1 MSSICAI
8 LTNKKIDET
17 IVFNNTVS
25 LNNSI
30 ELNCN
35 KKAGL
40 FNNLNLYTEKV
51 STGSLNDFE
60 NDDTFALFYGNVYN
74 LKDVRAE
81 LSDIGYEIETNSIE
95 EVLICAYKEWGDSCV
110 KKFNGAFCFV
120 LFDKTNNK
128 ILFARDRLGKKN
140 LYYYY
145 ENNELIISTELK
157 AFFNCKL
164 IETELNTEVLG
175 RYMRLGFVPCPD
187 SILKNV
193 YKLAPGSY
201 ITISDSIM
209 NEVRYWS
216 PLQAYKENN
225 KKKIKD
231 YRKAKAEL
239 ETLLKTCMQERL
251 GEEKNFGVFLSSG
264 IDSSLMAALATDI
277 STDKITTY
285 TIGVDDKKHN
295 EAEIAKKIAEHLKS
309 NHKEHYISEDEFLT
323 VVPQIPVFYDEPFG
337 DNSAVP
343 SMILN
348 SFIKDDLSIAIGGDG
363 GDELFCGYPRYK
375 ALPKAQRFDFIG
387 GILSSVLPSSI
398 EKKLPVSVRRVVE
411 NRNKKAKS
419 QMIMKQDL
427 ETYNKLLKKPFV
439 KPYYE
444 IENEFGISNWQIR
457 RMVLD
462 MTTTLTDDMI
472 YKVEKAAQ
480 SFEVDVRAPLL
491 DYRVVEFSFRLPQK
505 FKYKGDVTKF
515 ILRDLADDY
524 IPQELLNA
532 PKHGFSVPIA
542 KWMRNNLKD
551 TLMKYC
557 EKDFIEKQGL
567 FDYEQLNKLVEGLL
581 EGNNKYKTICWNY
594 LMFQLWY
601 DKYMR

>member
-1 MSSICAI
+1 MSSICSI
-8 LTNKKIDET
+8 LTNKTVDET
-17 IVFNNTVS
+17 NAFNNTVS
-25 LNNSI
+25 LNNSV
-30 ELNCN
+30 ELNCVKKSLSFN
-35 KKAGL
+35 K
-40 FNNLNLYTEKV
+40 LNLYTEKISANNADV
-51 STGSLNDFE
+51 FVT
-60 NDDTFALFYGNVYN
+60 DDIFVLFYGNVYN
-74 LKDVRAE
+74 IKNVRVE
-81 LSDIGYEIETNSIE
+81 LSDIGYKFETNAIE

-128 ILFARDRLGKKN
+128 IFFARDRLGKKN

-145 ENNELIISTELK
+145 KNNDLIISTELK

-164 IETELNTEVLG
+164 VETELNTEVLG

-193 YKLAPGSY
+193 YKLSPGSY
-201 ITISDSIM
+201 ITITDSIV

-231 YRKAKAEL
+231 YKKAKAEL

-277 STDKITTY
+277 SEDKITTY

-295 EAEIAKKIAEHLKS
+295 EAEIAKRIAEHLKS
-309 NHKEHYISEDEFLT
+309 NHNEHYISEDEFLT
-323 VVPQIPVFYDEPFG
+323 VVPQIPIFYDEPFG

-348 SFIKDDLSIAIGGDG
+348 RFIKDDLSIAIGGDG

-387 GILSSVLPSSI
+387 GILSAVLPSSI
-398 EKKLPVSVRRVVE
+398 EKKLPIAVRRVVE

-427 ETYNKLLKKPFV
+427 ETYNKLLKKPFLE
-439 KPYYE
+439 PYFDF
-444 IENEFGISNWQIR
+444 ENEFDISNWQIR

-462 MTTTLTDDMI
+462 MTTTLSDDMI

-480 SFEVDVRAPLL
+480 SFEVDVRAPML
-491 DYRVVEFSFRLPQK
+491 DYRVVEFSFRLPQN
-505 FKYKGDVTKF
+505 FKYKGDITKF
-515 ILRDLADDY
+515 ILRDLASDY

-557 EKDFIEKQGL
+557 EKDFVEEQGL
-567 FDYEQLNKLVEGLL
+567 FNYEQLNKLIEGLL
-581 EGNNKYKTICWNY
+581 AGNNKYKTICWNY

>member
-8 LTNKKIDET
+8 LTSKTIDEA
-17 IVFNNTVS
+17 IAFNNTVS
-25 LNNSI
+25 LNDSVK
-30 ELNCN
+30 LNCV
-35 KKAGL
+35 KKAIS
-40 FNNLNLYTEKV
+40 FNNFNLYTEKISADSSEDCV
-51 STGSLNDFE
+51 
-60 NDDTFALFYGNVYN
+60 NDDIFVLFYGNIYN
-74 LKDVRAE
+74 LKDLRTK
-81 LSDIGYEIETNSIE
+81 LSNIGYNCQGSLVE
-95 EVLICAYKEWGDSCV
+95 EVLVCAYKEWGDSCV
-110 KKFNGAFCFV
+110 KKLNGSFCFA
-120 LFDKTNNK
+120 LFDKANNK
-128 ILFARDRLGKKN
+128 ILLARDRLGKKS

-145 ENNELIISTELK
+145 QNNELVISTELK

-193 YKLAPGSY
+193 YKLSPGSY
-201 ITISDSIM
+201 IAINDSVM
-209 NEVRYWS
+209 DEVRYWS
-216 PLQAYKENN
+216 PVQAYKENYKN
-225 KKKIKD
+225 KIKS
-231 YRKAKAEL
+231 YKQAKSEL
-239 ETLLKTCMQERL
+239 EALLKVCMQERL
-251 GEEKNFGVFLSSG
+251 GEEKNYGVFLSSG

-277 STDKITTY
+277 SEEKITTY
-285 TIGVDDKKHN
+285 TIGVDDKNHN

-323 VVPQIPVFYDEPFG
+323 VVPQIPLFYDEPFG

-348 SFIKDDLSIAIGGDG
+348 SFIKDDLDIAIGGDG

-375 ALPKAQRFDFIG
+375 ALPKAQKFDLVG
-387 GILSSVLPSSI
+387 GFLSAVLPSSI
-398 EKKLPVSVRRVVE
+398 ERKLPVSVRRVIE

-419 QMIMKQDL
+419 QMLMKQEL
-427 ETYNKLLKKPFV
+427 ETYYNLLKKPFA

-444 IENEFGISNWQIR
+444 IENEFGISDWQLR

-480 SFEVDVRAPLL
+480 SFDVDVRAPML

-505 FKYKGDVTKF
+505 FKYKGDITKL
-515 ILRDLADDY
+515 ILRDLASDY

-557 EKDFIEKQGL
+557 EKDFVEEQGL
-567 FDYEQLNKLVEGLL
+567 FDYEQLNKLVCGML

>member
-8 LTNKKIDET
+8 LTSKKIDET

-30 ELNCN
+30 ELNCD

-60 NDDTFALFYGNVYN
+60 NDDIFVLFYGNIYN
-74 LKDVRAE
+74 VNDLKAE
-81 LSDIGYEIETNSIE
+81 LSDKGYDCQTCSVESIL
-95 EVLICAYKEWGDSCV
+95 VFAYKEWGDSCV
-110 KKFNGAFCFV
+110 KKLNGGFCFI

-128 ILFARDRLGKKN
+128 ILFARDRLGKKS

-164 IETELNTEVLG
+164 IEPELNTEVLG

-193 YKLAPGSY
+193 YKLSPGSY
-201 ITISDSIM
+201 ITITASVVD
-209 NEVRYWS
+209 EVRYWS
-216 PLQAYKENN
+216 PIQAYKENYKN
-225 KKKIKD
+225 KITSYKQ
-231 YRKAKAEL
+231 AKSEL
-239 ETLLKTCMQERL
+239 EALLKVCMQERL
-251 GEEKNFGVFLSSG
+251 CDKNNFGVFLSSG
-264 IDSSLMAALATDI
+264 IDSSLMAAIATDI
-277 STDKITTY
+277 SKDQITTY

-323 VVPQIPVFYDEPFG
+323 VVSQIPVFYDEPFG

-348 SFIKDDLSIAIGGDG
+348 SFIKDDLDIAIGGDG

-375 ALPKAQRFDFIG
+375 VLPKAQKFDFVG
-387 GILSSVLPSSI
+387 GILSAILPSSI
-398 EKKLPVSVRRVVE
+398 ERKLPVSVRRVIE

-419 QMIMKQDL
+419 QMIMKHDL
-427 ETYNKLLKKPFV
+427 ETFNKLLKKPFI

-444 IENEFGISNWQIR
+444 IENEFDISDWQIR

-462 MTTTLTDDMI
+462 MTTSLSDDMI

-480 SFEVDVRAPLL
+480 SFEVDVRAPML
-491 DYRVVEFSFRLPQK
+491 DYRVIELSFRLPQK
-505 FKYKGDVTKF
+505 FKYKGDITKF
-515 ILRDLADDY
+515 ILRDLASDY

-557 EKDFIEKQGL
+557 EKDFVEEQGL
-567 FDYEQLNKLVEGLL
+567 FNYEQLNKLIEGLL
-581 EGNNKYKTICWNY
+581 AGNNKYKTICWNY

-601 DKYMR
+601 DRYMR